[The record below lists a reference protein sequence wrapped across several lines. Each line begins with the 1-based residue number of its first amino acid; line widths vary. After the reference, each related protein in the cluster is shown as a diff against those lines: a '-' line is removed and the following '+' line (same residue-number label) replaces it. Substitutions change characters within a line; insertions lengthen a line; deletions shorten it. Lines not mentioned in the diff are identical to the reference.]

1 MGRRILAI
9 IVFLTVALSLGYLAG
24 RGVCELILADSFTEP
39 SFSNAERE
47 PVDRS
52 RDDAESTDPIE
63 AQVAEMSL
71 DEKIGQLVIV
81 GLDGYVNDENSTYL
95 IEKYR
100 VGGFVLLKQ
109 NVKDTEQLLELMNSL
124 KKTNAANKIP
134 LFLAIDEEGG
144 RISRLPDDFKKLPSS
159 GRIGQAN
166 DKRLA
171 YQAGSLLAEMLK
183 TIGLNMNFAPVL
195 DINSNPENP
204 VIGDRAFGASS
215 ELVTELGMEAM
226 SGIKAQG
233 IIPVVKHFPGH
244 GDTDVDSHVG
254 LPVVE
259 ASLSRLESFELIP
272 FKTAIENQAD
282 AIMIAH
288 ILLPKIDPNNP
299 ASFSKPIITDLLRKK
314 MNFDGVVITDDLTMG
329 AVVNNYDLG
338 EAAVE
343 SLKAGS
349 DIILVCHDYEKEVR
363 VIEAIKK
370 AVETGKIT
378 EERVDESL
386 YRILSLKK
394 KYGLSDEPVRAV
406 DLQRLNDKIEE
417 LYESYDL

>member
-204 VIGDRAFGASS
+204 VIGDRAFGVSS

-233 IIPVVKHFPGH
+233 IIPVIKHFPGH

>member
-204 VIGDRAFGASS
+204 VIGDRAFGVSS

-343 SLKAGS
+343 PLKAGS

>member
-204 VIGDRAFGASS
+204 VIGDRAFGVSS

>member
-71 DEKIGQLVIV
+71 DEKIGQLVLV

-204 VIGDRAFGASS
+204 VIGDRAFGVSS

-233 IIPVVKHFPGH
+233 IIPVIKHFPGH